1 MGSLDFENAFDRVEH
16 GFLFDVLRRFNFG
29 ENFTKWIM
37 ILYKGALTKIKC
49 NGFLTDAFK
58 ISRSIRQGCPLSS
71 LLYSLVSEPLGLAVK
86 EKESIKRIEIEEKK
100 AEGKIFQYADDTTI
114 IVKGKESVKEVMKIV
129 NEYCKG
135 SGSKVNEDK
144 TVYMRLGRATVLMDC
159 FNFKEV
165 DEIKILGILMGK
177 NDKKVRDEMWD
188 HLVTEIERRLNFWK
202 LRTLNLKGKVLILN
216 VLMVSKLWYVLYV
229 SELPLWT
236 EKRLKKCF
244 LDFLWEGKPPRI
256 AYNTILG
263 AVERGGLGLMDIEQR
278 KNSLRIKIVKKYL
291 QEETNAEWGKTFKYF
306 F

>member
-1 MGSLDFENAFDRVEH
+1 M
-16 GFLFDVLRRFNFG
+16 
-29 ENFTKWIM
+29 T
-37 ILYKGALTKIKC
+37 
-49 NGFLTDAFK
+49 
-58 ISRSIRQGCPLSS
+58 
-71 LLYSLVSEPLGLAVK
+71 
-86 EKESIKRIEIEEKK
+86 
-100 AEGKIFQYADDTTI
+100 
-114 IVKGKESVKEVMKIV
+114 
-129 NEYCKG
+129 
-135 SGSKVNEDK
+135 
-144 TVYMRLGRATVLMDC
+144 DC

-165 DEIKILGILMGK
+165 DEIKNLGILMGK

-306 F
+306 FKQVWEF